1 MSASARSA
9 KKVRRLPVKSDKLV
23 AAFRDS
29 LEHGGY
35 VDAAK
40 YELAAVV
47 ALDTH
52 KPDDARV
59 LAQLAQLAVL
69 KDICKELEVL
79 NADESAP
86 AYSYKED

>member
-1 MSASARSA
+1 MAASARPA

-29 LEHGGY
+29 LEQGGY

-40 YELAAVV
+40 YELASVV
-47 ALDTH
+47 ALDSG

-59 LAQLAQLAVL
+59 LAQLAQVAVL

-79 NADESAP
+79 NIEGS
-86 AYSYKED
+86 